1 MRIEVVAETPVTGV
15 CSSVAYPYV
24 FFSPS
29 VSGGEDEG
37 DFDDEDE
44 DYEDGDDEDGDEPL
58 DEVDPEDL
66 EGWEH
71 NILRWNEG

>member
-15 CSSVAYPYV
+15 CSSVAYPSV

-29 VSGGEDEG
+29 VSGGEGEG

-58 DEVDPEDL
+58 DDL